1 MQQVRRPIVCASFGE
16 SNPLSAIPGL
26 TALKSSPGMPI
37 VTGYGREL
45 PDHLSHRRRAS
56 RDNDLQDRDTGK
68 TCIDKRKR
76 TSLLAR
82 LNADISRLLRPTFR
96 KRWALPCYTGA
107 GIWIERSAGN
117 VCREKRLTYVFS
129 SGEYCTQS
137 WFEINREAAEIGRQ
151 ELSAIEGSLNDSRT
165 ARTVVTVKRAHGQEE

>member
-68 TCIDKRKR
+68 MCID
-76 TSLLAR
+76 SHQCWINGGMIHLSDINILA
-82 LNADISRLLRPTFR
+82 I
-96 KRWALPCYTGA
+96 
-107 GIWIERSAGN
+107 
-117 VCREKRLTYVFS
+117 
-129 SGEYCTQS
+129 
-137 WFEINREAAEIGRQ
+137 Q
-151 ELSAIEGSLNDSRT
+151 EGL
-165 ARTVVTVKRAHGQEE
+165 